1 MQGKQHQQKGHARQR
16 EGSCERRQ
24 MQPRHG
30 RAFFSA
36 SRRYTAKQEE
46 KNKLDKSKI
55 RQPQSHP
62 FHRAQ
67 HADPAAA
74 SAQSAN
80 EGIDWHHARH
90 VYNPELATQPAPSAP
105 QQKYLHVS
113 SIASF
118 HASIV
123 HTTKEH
129 RPCRFAQHVHQ
140 TSALWGRVG
149 DAKHHDSSFGLSEPL
164 VDRLLKIS
172 GVFLPRSAMG
182 KATLLRL

>member
-1 MQGKQHQQKGHARQR
+1 MLDSARAHARGVRCSQGTGGLSSLPLGATQQNK
-16 EGSCERRQ
+16 E
-24 MQPRHG
+24 
-30 RAFFSA
+30 
-36 SRRYTAKQEE
+36 K

-105 QQKYLHVS
+105 QQKSLHVS

-129 RPCRFAQHVHQ
+129 RPGRFAQHVHQ
-140 TSALWGRVG
+140 DFSSVGLGWGR
-149 DAKHHDSSFGLSEPL
+149 KTPSQ
-164 VDRLLKIS
+164 LLW
-172 GVFLPRSAMG
+172 
-182 KATLLRL
+182 TE